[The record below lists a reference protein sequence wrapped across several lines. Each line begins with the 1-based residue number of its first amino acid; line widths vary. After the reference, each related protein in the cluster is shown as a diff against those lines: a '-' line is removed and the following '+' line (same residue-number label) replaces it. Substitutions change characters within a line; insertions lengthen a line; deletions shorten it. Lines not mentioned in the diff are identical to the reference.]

1 MKNPIVA
8 LSLLLLTL
16 SAAAQTTYTWKL
28 AGDGNWATSANWIP
42 SRSAPAASDILLVN
56 NGGAKTISNV
66 LTQTIGRLIIGGNTT
81 VTLTPT
87 GGARTLTLSNAGLAL
102 EVQAGSSLTITGEN
116 GGGTRSLT
124 LRFAGA
130 GNTVSVAGTLGL
142 NIVSN
147 DRGIINLNNSVT
159 TVTGTIVNN
168 GGTVSAA
175 AGNLLLAAGANYNH
189 AANGGT
195 IPAAT
200 WDASSNCSITG
211 FTTTVPSGLNQS
223 FGNLTWDCPGQS
235 TGANLNG
242 QLNTVNGNLVVNNTN
257 LYGLYLTTANNSTCT
272 LSVAGS
278 LDIRENAWFAISG
291 GDNVTAT
298 VNVSGDFIMSG
309 TSVSSSYFDFHT
321 KTGSTATLNKI
332 ILDISGNFSQSGG
345 LFDMAYGDS
354 DTPNFTELRISG
366 NMELTGT
373 GAIQTGTSDNSVSNG
388 QIFFTRNGTQSIHLA
403 TPGNSAWVNYQ
414 VNNGS
419 TLQLLSDINL
429 SSHATAG
436 WAGQFTVNSGA
447 TLEAG
452 TARLVSSTGSTAG
465 INNAFILNSGAVL
478 ITANAGGVQ
487 QDAGAGTVST
497 AIATRSFHSNADYE
511 FRGDVTGTFT
521 TAPAVNTVRNLV
533 VNNASGA
540 VVMNQ
545 PFAVTGSLQLSS
557 GILVSSLASLLT
569 INDNATA
576 AGGSYSPVRYVEG
589 PVRKIGDDP
598 FTFPVGKSAIYA
610 PVSIS
615 APGSTM
621 AEYRAEYFRSAPP
634 NRTNIT
640 APGLKQISFCEYWDL
655 EETGPGGPVVDVSL
669 SWSGLSP
676 CNSAAYVTNIADLTV
691 AHFDGTNWNSHGN
704 GGGAAGTAS
713 QGNVTR
719 NAVAAF
725 SIFTLGSTSTATNP
739 LAVKFAE
746 VKAYAEGSRNRV
758 AWANRTETGVR
769 SYTVEK
775 SRDAL
780 TFYTMGELSARSNSG
795 TTEEYTATD
804 TQPAAIQFYRIR
816 ATEFSGVI
824 SYSPV
829 VKVVRNDA
837 GAASFSV
844 YPNPVVQDQFTVQ
857 LSAPAGEQIRL
868 ALYNNSGAEV
878 FRTWFHHPGG
888 NAARTVELPERLPA
902 GIYYLRLS
910 ANSIQKSSR
919 LVIQ

>member
-8 LSLLLLTL
+8 VFLLVLTL

-28 AGDGNWATSANWIP
+28 AGGGNWATAANWIP

-66 LTQTIGRLIIGGNTT
+66 LTQTIGRLIISGNTT

-102 EVQAGSSLTITGEN
+102 DVQAGSGLRLIGEN
-116 GGGTRSLT
+116 GGGSRSLT

-130 GNTVSVAGTLGL
+130 GNTVSIAGSLSL
-142 NIVSN
+142 DIVSN

-159 TVTGTIVNN
+159 TVSGTIVNK
-168 GGTVSAA
+168 GGTVGAA
-175 AGNLLLAAGANYNH
+175 AGNLLLNSTANYIH
-189 AANGGT
+189 ATNGGT
-195 IPAAT
+195 IPPAG
-200 WDASSNCSITG
+200 WDAASTCSITG
-211 FTTTVPSGLNQS
+211 FTTSVPAGLNQS

-235 TGANLNG
+235 ASANLNG
-242 QLNTVNGNLVVNNTN
+242 QLNTVTGNLVVNNTN
-257 LYGLYLTTANNSTCT
+257 LYGLYLTTANNSSCT
-272 LSVAGS
+272 LSVGGN

-291 GDNVTAT
+291 GDNVTGT
-298 VNVSGDFIMSG
+298 VNVGADFVMTG
-309 TSVSSSYFDFHT
+309 TSATSSYFDFHM
-321 KTGSTATLNKI
+321 KTGSSATLNKI
-332 ILDISGNFSQSGG
+332 ILNVTGNFLQSGG

-354 DTPNFTELRISG
+354 DVPNFTELRING

-373 GAIQTGTSDNSVSNG
+373 GTIQTGASDNSVSNG
-388 QIFFTRNGTQSIHLA
+388 LIIFTKSGTQTIYA
-403 TPGNSAWVNYQ
+403 TTPANSAWVNYQ

-419 TLQLLSDINL
+419 TLQLLADINL

-478 ITANAGGVQ
+478 VTANAGGVQ
-487 QDAGAGTVST
+487 QDAITGTVST
-497 AIATRSFHSNADYE
+497 SIATRSYSSNADYE
-511 FRGDVTGTFT
+511 FRGDVTGIFT

-533 VNNASGA
+533 VNNAGGA
-540 VVMNQ
+540 VVMSQ
-545 PFAVTGSLQLSS
+545 PFAVTGSLQLSN
-557 GILVSSLASLLT
+557 GNLVSSLASLLT

-615 APGSTM
+615 AAGSTT
-621 AEYRAEYFRSAPP
+621 AEYRAEYFRMAPP
-634 NRTNIT
+634 NRANIT

-704 GGGAAGTAS
+704 GGGSAGTAS

-719 NAVAAF
+719 NAVTAF

-739 LAVKFAE
+739 LAVKFTE
-746 VKAYAEGSRNRV
+746 VKAYTEGSGNRV
-758 AWANRTETGVR
+758 AWSNRTETNVR
-769 SYTVEK
+769 SYAVEK
-775 SRDAL
+775 STDAL
-780 TFYTMGELSARSNSG
+780 TFNPMAELPARSNTG
-795 TTEEYTATD
+795 TKEAYSVMDTHPDAT
-804 TQPAAIQFYRIR
+804 QFYRIR

-824 SYSPV
+824 SFSPV
-829 VKVVRNDA
+829 VKVVHNDA
-837 GAASFSV
+837 GAALFSV
-844 YPNPVVQDQFTVQ
+844 YPNPVLHGQFTVQ

-868 ALYNNSGAEV
+868 ALYNTSGAEV
-878 FRTWFHHPGG
+878 FSTRISHPGG
-888 NAARTVELPERLPA
+888 YAAQTVELPSGLSR
-902 GIYYLRLS
+902 GIYYLQLRGETV
-910 ANSIQKSSR
+910 QKNSR
-919 LVIQ
+919 LVLQ

>member
-8 LSLLLLTL
+8 LSLLMLTL
-16 SAAAQTTYTWKL
+16 PAAAQTTYTWKL
-28 AGDGNWATSANWIP
+28 AGDGNWATAANWIP

-56 NGGAKTISNV
+56 NGGAKTIFNV
-66 LTQTIGRLIIGGNTT
+66 LTQAIGRLIISGNTT

-102 EVQAGSSLTITGEN
+102 DVQAGSSLSIIGEN

-130 GNTVSVAGTLGL
+130 GNTVSIAGSLSL

-147 DRGIINLNNSVT
+147 DRGIINLNNSAT
-159 TVTGTIVNN
+159 TVSGTIVNN
-168 GGTVSAA
+168 GGTVGAA
-175 AGNLLLAAGANYNH
+175 AGNLLLSAAANYIH
-189 AANGGT
+189 ATNGGT

-200 WDASSNCSITG
+200 WNASSNCSITG
-211 FTTTVPSGLNQS
+211 FTTSVPAGLNQS

-257 LYGLYLTTANNSTCT
+257 LYGLYLTTANNSTCNLT
-272 LSVAGS
+272 VAGN

-291 GDNVTAT
+291 GDNVTGT
-298 VNVSGDFIMSG
+298 VNVGADFIMTG
-309 TSVSSSYFDFHT
+309 TSVTSTYFDFHT
-321 KTGSTATLNKI
+321 KTGSAATLNKI
-332 ILDISGNFSQSGG
+332 ILNISGNFSQSGG
-345 LFDMAYGDS
+345 LFDMAYGES
-354 DTPNFTELRISG
+354 DAPNFTELRLSG
-366 NMELTGT
+366 NLELTGT

-388 QIFFTRNGTQSIHLA
+388 LIIFRKNGTQTIYTA
-403 TPGNSAWVNYQ
+403 TPASCAWVNYQ

-429 SSHATAG
+429 SSHTTAG
-436 WAGQFTVNSGA
+436 WAGQFTVNAGA
-447 TLEAG
+447 TLDAG
-452 TARLVSSTGSTAG
+452 TGRLVSSTGTAAG

-478 ITANAGGVQ
+478 VTGNDGGVQ
-487 QDAGAGTVST
+487 QDAVAGTVST

-511 FRGDVTGTFT
+511 FRGGVTGTFT
-521 TAPAVNTVRNLV
+521 TAPSVNTVRNLV

-545 PFAVTGSLQLSS
+545 PFAVTGSLQLSN
-557 GILVSSLASLLT
+557 GILISSLASLLT

-598 FTFPVGKSAIYA
+598 FIFPVGKSSVYA

-676 CNSAAYVTNIADLTV
+676 CNPAAYVTNIADLTV

-704 GGGAAGTAS
+704 SGGAAGTAS
-713 QGNVTR
+713 QGTVTR
-719 NAVAAF
+719 NAVASF
-725 SIFTLGSTSTATNP
+725 STFTLGSTSNATNP
-739 LAVKFAE
+739 LAVKFTG
-746 VKAYAEGSRNRV
+746 VKAYTDGSRNRV
-758 AWANRTETGVR
+758 EWTNRTESGVR

-775 SRDAL
+775 STDAISYQAL
-780 TFYTMGELSARSNSG
+780 DELAARSNAG
-795 TTEEYTATD
+795 TKEEYRVMDAN
-804 TQPAAIQFYRIR
+804 PAATEFYRIK
-816 ATEFSGVI
+816 ATEFSGVV
-824 SYSPV
+824 SYSEV
-829 VKVVRNDA
+829 VRVVRNDA
-837 GAASFSV
+837 GTGSFSI
-844 YPNPVVQDQFTVQ
+844 YPNPVVHQQFTVQ
-857 LSAPAGEQIRL
+857 LSAPAGERFRL
-868 ALYNNSGAEV
+868 ALYNSSGSEV
-878 FRTWFHHPGG
+878 FRTRLDHPGG
-888 NAARTVELPERLPA
+888 NAAQTVELPAQLPA

-910 ANSIQKSSR
+910 GNSLQKSSR